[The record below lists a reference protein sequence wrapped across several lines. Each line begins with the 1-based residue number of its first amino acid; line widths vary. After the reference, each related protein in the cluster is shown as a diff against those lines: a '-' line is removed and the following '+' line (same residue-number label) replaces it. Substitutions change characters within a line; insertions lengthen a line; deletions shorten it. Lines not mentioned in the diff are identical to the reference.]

1 MLPDVSPNVTINES
15 APSTVVE
22 LWGDELAYNRKYV
35 THRTLTPTCRY
46 SLKVH
51 SRLRH
56 SSCKIRTINLSLSLS
71 RTVSV
76 SCLYCKRWLHRYASV
91 LQAIWL
97 QKFWETL
104 GDIRHFVPGW
114 PNIVGGCAPAFPVAL
129 TPVQYIDHKRLK
141 MRFDVSPPFRCVT
154 HSSHVAADQST

>member
-71 RTVSV
+71 LSLGLYR
-76 SCLYCKRWLHRYASV
+76 CLACTAN
-91 LQAIWL
+91 A
-97 QKFWETL
+97 
-104 GDIRHFVPGW
+104 
-114 PNIVGGCAPAFPVAL
+114 GCTDMHQFCR
-129 TPVQYIDHKRLK
+129 Q
-141 MRFDVSPPFRCVT
+141 FDYKNFEKLWGI
-154 HSSHVAADQST
+154 

>member
-71 RTVSV
+71 LSDCIGV
-76 SCLYCKRWLHRYASV
+76 LLV
-91 LQAIWL
+91 LQTLVAPICISSAGNLITKILRNFGGYKTFRPRLTKYCRGMRPGIPSGVDACAIYRP
-97 QKFWETL
+97 QTFK
-104 GDIRHFVPGW
+104 D
-114 PNIVGGCAPAFPVAL
+114 AL
-129 TPVQYIDHKRLK
+129 
-141 MRFDVSPPFRCVT
+141 
-154 HSSHVAADQST
+154 